1 MSRKDRDAIQAAVEA
16 AKAKREPTPEVIA
29 QLEKMVA
36 TFDRV
41 MVASKFAT
49 DA

>member
-16 AKAKREPTPEVIA
+16 AKARRAPALEVIA

-36 TFDRV
+36 MFDRV
-41 MVASKFAT
+41 MASAKHAT